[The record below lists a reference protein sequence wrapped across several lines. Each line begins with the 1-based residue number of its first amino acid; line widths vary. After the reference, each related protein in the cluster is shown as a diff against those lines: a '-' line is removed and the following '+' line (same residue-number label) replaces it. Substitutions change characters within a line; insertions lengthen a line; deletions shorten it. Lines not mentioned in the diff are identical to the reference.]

1 MKSCYYKLEATF
13 EGNDNTSIKLVT
25 LENPFPKISA
35 WWKLHPKK
43 TAKVAVIEFLM
54 LDEYDAEGGGI
65 SLALFQEKSELHII
79 SFHI

>member
-1 MKSCYYKLEATF
+1 MY
-13 EGNDNTSIKLVT
+13 
-25 LENPFPKISA
+25 
-35 WWKLHPKK
+35 PKK